1 MERLLAEDLMLLTR
15 GDNGKQLMDGGVR
28 DRGVAGALL
37 ADLAAGSRLNCLDE
51 RLVVVTDKTPT
62 GQPPLDKV
70 LQQISVSGRDRSP
83 RGWVSYLAS
92 PKRAGELRRLLALRR
107 STPDYGYVPA
117 LRASIVAQLGEV
129 FASGTEPGPRT
140 AALAALVAACGVS
153 GKLFPN
159 VDRRVR
165 KRRLAEIS
173 AGQWAASGVRNSIRA
188 RSLGES
194 AVWLPIA
201 IILDGLG

>member
-1 MERLLAEDLMLLTR
+1 MLLAR

-70 LQQISVSGRDRSP
+70 LQWISVSGRDRSP
-83 RGWVSYLAS
+83 RGWVGKLAS
-92 PKRAGELRRLLALRR
+92 SERTDELKSLLTLRHMA
-107 STPDYGYVPA
+107 PEYGYVPDA
-117 LRASIVAQLGEV
+117 STSRARIVAQLGEV
-129 FASGTEPGPRT
+129 FASGTEPDPRT
-140 AALAALVAACGVS
+140 AALAALVAACRMS

-173 AGQWAASGVRNSIRA
+173 AGQWAASGVRKSVRA
-188 RSLGES
+188 ENARIGLW
-194 AVWLPIA
+194 ACVHAPIA
-201 IILDGLG
+201 MILEALGG